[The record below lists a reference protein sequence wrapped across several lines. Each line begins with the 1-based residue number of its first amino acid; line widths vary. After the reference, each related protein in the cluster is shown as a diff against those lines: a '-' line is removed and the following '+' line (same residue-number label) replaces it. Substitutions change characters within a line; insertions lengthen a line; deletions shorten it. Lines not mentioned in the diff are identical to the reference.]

1 MFKRLVKFLMYVIK
15 KQLNGMK
22 VPEIAPVKKNIHPQL
37 LLAIKELRGGP
48 LLSSNSQLLY
58 LVTENSLCNYNHIE
72 VNH

>member
-37 LLAIKELRGGP
+37 LPAIKELRGGP